1 MSAPNSHRPHGM
13 NNVIPLRGS
22 VSDSDTEIMDAEI
35 VDEDP
40 DPTVRIPG
48 TAIERA
54 DRRTLVHRAAK
65 TRAVIHATARRVH
78 TVATHD
84 TTVSM
89 GKTVARNVCYPFLGA
104 GVVVRRWRD
113 THGASRYE
121 RQMRAAEAAGDQL
134 TLRYWQEADVAEK
147 ERRHGR
153 TMDWL
158 SAPLQLVKAAGLA
171 LVALAGFLLVVG
183 IILAFNSGHIADV
196 IAPISAVVSA
206 VAFIVWFLTAY
217 GVLLLTLGT
226 AGGLVYLHR
235 QGRAVETPQWM
246 TAAPERDADVMDVL
260 PDEGTIVNAL
270 RNLNMPGFNRA
281 LKEGWRVRFVMP
293 PALDGKGW
301 RCQISLPPAS
311 PVEEIVKRKA
321 TLAHNLVR
329 FPNEVWPTEPQA
341 SVLDLWVANP
351 GALSGSVDPWPL
363 LAALDT
369 ERCDYFKGVPVAVTI
384 KGDVVRGRLFEANH
398 VYGGAMGSGKSTM
411 AITTLAGAS
420 LDPSVDI
427 DIVVMAENA
436 DYEPM
441 RPRLR
446 SLTTGVGVDTVNA
459 CMALLTALYEETSI
473 RGRALKE
480 HDERAVTRALADK
493 DERLRPRIV
502 VVDECQNLFMG
513 KHGDAAIELASK
525 LMSTARKYAI
535 TLMFLTPEPSKDA
548 LPRKIIS
555 VTSNKACFSIGDHQA
570 NDAVLGTGSY
580 KSGISAIGL
589 TPKTDDG
596 PGDVGTCMA
605 RGFTAK
611 PALLRSFYLSPA
623 ELHQVTARAMQL
635 RAQAG
640 INPTPAAPTAP
651 AKVVDHLADIATVL
665 NGKTLVP
672 HQEVLA
678 LLAQHDP
685 DTYTDWTPADL
696 RNALPDE
703 AKPYKTRNGSMHVHG
718 DRVREALTNR
728 DTNPNTESDTD
739 SDDREGDD

>member
-1 MSAPNSHRPHGM
+1 MSAPNTHRPHGM
-13 NNVIPLRGS
+13 DNVIPLRTNGS
-22 VSDSDTEIMDAEI
+22 DVELDIIDAEI
-35 VDEDP
+35 VAEDP

-65 TRAVIHATARRVH
+65 TRDVVYATARRVH

-84 TTVSM
+84 TTLSV
-89 GKTVARNVCYPFLGA
+89 GKTVARNAWYPFAGA
-104 GVVVRRWRD
+104 GAVVRRWRD

-121 RQMRAAEAAGDQL
+121 RQMRAAEAAGEWEKLQ
-134 TLRYWQEADVAEK
+134 YWQEADVAEK
-147 ERRHGR
+147 QRRHDR
-153 TMDWL
+153 VMDWMR
-158 SAPLQLVKAAGLA
+158 APAQLLKAAGLA
-171 LVALAGFLLVVG
+171 LVGLAGFLLVVG
-183 IILAFNSGHIADV
+183 IILAFNSGNIADV

-206 VAFIVWFLTAY
+206 VAFVVWFLTAY
-217 GVLLLTLGT
+217 GVLLLTVGT
-226 AGGLVYLHR
+226 AGGLVYLYR

-246 TAAPERDADVMDVL
+246 TVAPKADTDQMDVM

-270 RNLNMPGFNRA
+270 RNLNIPGFNRA
-281 LKEGWRVRFVMP
+281 LKEGWRMRFLMP
-293 PALDGKGW
+293 PTLDGKGW

-341 SVLDLWVANP
+341 TVLDLWVANP
-351 GALSGSVDPWPL
+351 GALSGPVDPWPL
-363 LAALDT
+363 LATLDT

-384 KGDVVRGRLFEANH
+384 KGDTVNARLSEANH
-398 VYGGAMGSGKSTM
+398 VYGGMMGSGKSTM
-411 AITTLAGAS
+411 VITLLAGAS
-420 LDPSVDI
+420 LDPLVDI
-427 DIVVMAENA
+427 DVVVMAENA

-446 SLTTGVGVDTVNA
+446 SLITGAGQDTVDT
-459 CMALLTALYEETSI
+459 CMAMLTALYQELST
-473 RGRALKE
+473 RGQALRE
-480 HDERAVTRALADK
+480 HDERAVTRALAQK
-493 DERLRPRIV
+493 DARLRPRIL

-513 KHGDAAIELASK
+513 EHGKAAIEVASK

-535 TLMFLTPEPSKDA
+535 TLVFLTPEPSKDA
-548 LPRKIIS
+548 CPRKITS
-555 VTSNKACFSIGDHQA
+555 VASNKACYAIGDHQA
-570 NDAVLGTGSY
+570 NDAILGTGSY
-580 KSGISAIGL
+580 KSGISAVGL

-605 RGFTAK
+605 RGFTAQ
-611 PALLRSFYLSPA
+611 PALLRTFYLSPA
-623 ELHQVTARAMQL
+623 ELHQVTDRAMQL

-640 INPTPAAPTAP
+640 LTPAPAAPTAP

-665 NGKTLVP
+665 GGKTLVR

-678 LLAQHDP
+678 LLAQYDA

-696 RNALPDE
+696 RAALPDE
-703 AKPYKTRNGSMHVHG
+703 AKPYKTRDGSMHVNG
-718 DRVREALTNR
+718 DRVRDALANR
-728 DTNPNTESDTD
+728 DTDPDTD
-739 SDDREGDD
+739 SDDWDGED